1 MNTLTIRTENPNL
14 LSLVKDFLKKYKEIE
29 IIEDEISEDKLKIY
43 LENIREKA
51 NQENTIDSNEMKDKF
66 FQKLCE
72 LDTQKKQRNLLIEIA
87 EFLYY
92 RWTEKEIQDLYSE
105 LETVLENVSQSLVIY
120 EKFSENI
127 FQALIGN
134 RKCKIIFHS

>member
-14 LSLVKDFLKKYKEIE
+14 LSFVKDFLKKYKEIE

-72 LDTQKKQRNLLIEIA
+72 LDTQKKQRNL
-87 EFLYY
+87 
-92 RWTEKEIQDLYSE
+92 
-105 LETVLENVSQSLVIY
+105 
-120 EKFSENI
+120 
-127 FQALIGN
+127 
-134 RKCKIIFHS
+134 

>member
-29 IIEDEISEDKLKIY
+29 IIEDEIPEDKLKIY

-72 LDTQKKQRNLLIEIA
+72 LDTQKKQRNL
-87 EFLYY
+87 
-92 RWTEKEIQDLYSE
+92 
-105 LETVLENVSQSLVIY
+105 
-120 EKFSENI
+120 
-127 FQALIGN
+127 
-134 RKCKIIFHS
+134 

>member
-1 MNTLTIRTENPNL
+1 MRIRYT
-14 LSLVKDFLKKYKEIE
+14 KEAE
-29 IIEDEISEDKLKIY
+29 ES
-43 LENIREKA
+43 
-51 NQENTIDSNEMKDKF
+51 
-66 FQKLCE
+66 
-72 LDTQKKQRNLLIEIA
+72 LIEIA

-134 RKCKIIFHS
+134 RNVKLYFTVDSDEILVLFFLNCIQNPDRLDFLK

>member
-1 MNTLTIRTENPNL
+1 MRIRYT
-14 LSLVKDFLKKYKEIE
+14 KEAE
-29 IIEDEISEDKLKIY
+29 ES
-43 LENIREKA
+43 
-51 NQENTIDSNEMKDKF
+51 
-66 FQKLCE
+66 
-72 LDTQKKQRNLLIEIA
+72 LIEIA

-134 RKCKIIFHS
+134 RNVKLYFTVDSDEILVLFFI

>member
-1 MNTLTIRTENPNL
+1 MRIRYT
-14 LSLVKDFLKKYKEIE
+14 KEAE
-29 IIEDEISEDKLKIY
+29 ES
-43 LENIREKA
+43 
-51 NQENTIDSNEMKDKF
+51 
-66 FQKLCE
+66 
-72 LDTQKKQRNLLIEIA
+72 LIEIA

-134 RKCKIIFHS
+134 RNVKLYFTVDSDEILVLFFLNCRQNPDRLDFL

>member
-1 MNTLTIRTENPNL
+1 MRIRYT
-14 LSLVKDFLKKYKEIE
+14 KEAE
-29 IIEDEISEDKLKIY
+29 ES
-43 LENIREKA
+43 
-51 NQENTIDSNEMKDKF
+51 
-66 FQKLCE
+66 
-72 LDTQKKQRNLLIEIA
+72 LIEIA

-127 FQALIGN
+127 FQALILSL
-134 RKCKIIFHS
+134 IHI

>member
-1 MNTLTIRTENPNL
+1 MRIRYT
-14 LSLVKDFLKKYKEIE
+14 KEAE
-29 IIEDEISEDKLKIY
+29 ES
-43 LENIREKA
+43 
-51 NQENTIDSNEMKDKF
+51 
-66 FQKLCE
+66 
-72 LDTQKKQRNLLIEIA
+72 LIEIA

-134 RKCKIIFHS
+134 RNVKLYFTVDSDEILVLLFLNCRQNPDRLDFLK

>member
-1 MNTLTIRTENPNL
+1 MRIRYT
-14 LSLVKDFLKKYKEIE
+14 KEAE
-29 IIEDEISEDKLKIY
+29 ES
-43 LENIREKA
+43 
-51 NQENTIDSNEMKDKF
+51 
-66 FQKLCE
+66 
-72 LDTQKKQRNLLIEIA
+72 LIEIA

-134 RKCKIIFHS
+134 RNVKLYFTVDSDEILVLFFLNCRQNPDILDILK

>member
-29 IIEDEISEDKLKIY
+29 IIEDEIPDDKLKIY

-72 LDTQKKQRNLLIEIA
+72 LDTQKKQRNL
-87 EFLYY
+87 
-92 RWTEKEIQDLYSE
+92 
-105 LETVLENVSQSLVIY
+105 
-120 EKFSENI
+120 
-127 FQALIGN
+127 
-134 RKCKIIFHS
+134 

>member
-51 NQENTIDSNEMKDKF
+51 NQENTIDSNEMKDKL

-72 LDTQKKQRNLLIEIA
+72 LDTQKKQRNL
-87 EFLYY
+87 
-92 RWTEKEIQDLYSE
+92 
-105 LETVLENVSQSLVIY
+105 
-120 EKFSENI
+120 
-127 FQALIGN
+127 
-134 RKCKIIFHS
+134 